1 MRIAYARGE
10 PKGELPGLGILG
22 DGHEMSL
29 MSATRRAKTRAR
41 TAMPSRLPKAT
52 KKSAGRTE
60 TEQTPAAIRTMG
72 VALDPAM
79 RGYIRERLG
88 RKLGKFAPS
97 LERVT
102 VRLEDVNGPRGGVDK
117 ECRIKAVLSGQDSVI
132 VEERGRDTREVVDR
146 AADRIERAVRK
157 SIGKTRTHASETV
170 RGAAPGRTR
179 RASGARRM
187 GRTRA
192 VG

>member
-1 MRIAYARGE
+1 
-10 PKGELPGLGILG
+10 
-22 DGHEMSL
+22 
-29 MSATRRAKTRAR
+29 
-41 TAMPSRLPKAT
+41 MPSRLPKAT